1 MKKEKN
7 ILKKIGNDLPFGV
20 PENYFEQFANE
31 IDRQIGYAKEM
42 EVPKSQK
49 RSFAVISKSWLY
61 MAAMFVGIFLLG
73 NVFYLVFKN
82 SERQKQENYEMYL
95 LSQVDEPTMM
105 YYYMNDAYEAENGTE
120 TFQNTSN

>member
-1 MKKEKN
+1 
-7 ILKKIGNDLPFGV
+7 LKKIGNDLPFSV

-31 IDRQIGYAKEM
+31 IDRRIAYAKEM
-42 EVPKSQK
+42 KGPEPREKS
-49 RSFAVISKSWLY
+49 FHVISKTWLY

-73 NVFYLVFKN
+73 NVFYFAFKN
-82 SERQKQENYEMYL
+82 NERQKQENYEMYL

-105 YYYMNDAYEAENGTE
+105 YYYMNDAYETENGSE